1 MNIFFC
7 ADFKSS
13 VVELFKKFDFV
24 YFAEISEDGVYS
36 ARVLGNVDDD
46 KPGLRVLVGDFS
58 LRVVEKGGDGTL
70 AVRFRDVSINVA
82 HGDDCASVAF
92 AGGHAELFRDG
103 DERVC
108 VLYASSAEIEGSM
121 SAAMKSVMRKAPK
134 EWKKSKK

>member
-58 LRVVEKGGDGTL
+58 LRVVEKSGDGTL

-82 HGDDCASVAF
+82 HGDDCASVIF

-108 VLYASSAEIEGSM
+108 VLYASESEISGSM
-121 SAAMKSVMRKAPK
+121 SGTFNAVLRKAPK
-134 EWKKSKK
+134 AWKAR

>member
-36 ARVLGNVDDD
+36 ARVLGDVDDD

-58 LRVVEKGGDGTL
+58 LRVV
-70 AVRFRDVSINVA
+70 
-82 HGDDCASVAF
+82 
-92 AGGHAELFRDG
+92 
-103 DERVC
+103 
-108 VLYASSAEIEGSM
+108 
-121 SAAMKSVMRKAPK
+121 
-134 EWKKSKK
+134 